1 MLLKVTNYDMNGNI
15 IIPNKIVLELP
26 IIYDLI
32 NKYNKG
38 K

>member
-1 MLLKVTNYDMNGNI
+1 MNGNI
-15 IIPNKIVLELP
+15 IIPNKIVLKVS

>member
-1 MLLKVTNYDMNGNI
+1 MNGNI
-15 IIPNKIVLELP
+15 IVPNKIVLKVS

>member
-1 MLLKVTNYDMNGNI
+1 MLLKVTNYDINGNI
-15 IIPNKIVLELP
+15 ISPNKIVLELP

>member
-1 MLLKVTNYDMNGNI
+1 MLLKVNNYDMNGNI
-15 IIPNKIVLELP
+15 IIPNKIVLKVS

>member
-1 MLLKVTNYDMNGNI
+1 MLLKVTNYDINGNI
-15 IIPNKIVLELP
+15 IIPNRIVLEVS

>member
-1 MLLKVTNYDMNGNI
+1 MNGNI
-15 IIPNKIVLELP
+15 IIPNKIVLEVS